1 MILRTCFLK
10 KTRDFFPVLVR
21 KFFASRTKIKFFSRH
36 VFQCVKQRFS
46 RA

>member
-1 MILRTCFLK
+1 M
-10 KTRDFFPVLVR
+10 VR
-21 KFFASRTKIKFFSRH
+21 KFFTPRAKIKFFSRH